1 MMRPPGGAA
10 ETTPHYG
17 LRTYALISHLAAPT
31 WNTGVLEMKRIRTRL
46 IVIFIGGVMAVT
58 AAMSLAEEPDELKD
72 RARLYYKKTEAI
84 PDNVFLPSFLN
95 LLRVRY
101 RGDLD
106 RLAAD
111 VKDNLDIDDPKEA
124 KDVASLL
131 MEVSDAIDRDVF
143 EYKRSTVCPSESA
156 KPTGLEVYV
165 ALNSVDDARDEFGHE
180 YLKTIEKELGEDR
193 FLKFVAWMDRRKLST
208 TILRLDHAKTHEGE
222 DPDVLRQGVCD
233 TINASQT
240 DRGDKQ

>member
-1 MMRPPGGAA
+1 
-10 ETTPHYG
+10 
-17 LRTYALISHLAAPT
+17 
-31 WNTGVLEMKRIRTRL
+31 MKRISKRL
-46 IVIFIGGVMAVT
+46 IVFLIGGVMAVT
-58 AAMSLAEEPDELKD
+58 PVMSLAGESDELND

-106 RLAAD
+106 RLAGD
-111 VKDNLDIDDPKEA
+111 VRDNLDISDPKET
-124 KDVASLL
+124 KVVASLL
-131 MEVSDAIDRDVF
+131 MDVADAIDRDVF
-143 EYKRSTVCPSESA
+143 EYKRTAVCPSKSPM
-156 KPTGLEVYV
+156 PTGQEVYV
-165 ALNSVDDARDEFGHE
+165 ALNSVDDARDEFGRE
-180 YLKTIEKELGEDR
+180 YLNTIEKELGDDR

-233 TINASQT
+233 ALNASQM